1 MSWMARKCST
11 KDKRIE
17 SLRILFL
24 YMLSSI
30 VIN

>member
-1 MSWMARKCST
+1 MSWIARKWSI

-24 YMLSSI
+24 YILSSI
-30 VIN
+30 GID

>member
-1 MSWMARKCST
+1 MAKKCRA

-24 YMLSSI
+24 YKISSLGMT
-30 VIN
+30 